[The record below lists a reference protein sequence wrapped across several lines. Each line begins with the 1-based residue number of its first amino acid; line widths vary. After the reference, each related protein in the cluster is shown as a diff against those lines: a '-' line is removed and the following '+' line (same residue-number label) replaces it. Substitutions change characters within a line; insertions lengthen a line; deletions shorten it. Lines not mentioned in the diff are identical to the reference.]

1 MKVKGWKS
9 MYHVNAREKK
19 ARVRILISDTTG
31 FKTKTGTR
39 HKEGH
44 YMILKQTIDKNIQQF
59 KYLCTQHGSTQIH
72 KAAVKNQESNQQ

>member
-1 MKVKGWKS
+1 MDFKKQDPSIYCTQEKYFRPKDRCKLKVKGWKS
-9 MYHVNAREKK
+9 TYHVNTSEKK

-44 YMILKQTIDKNIQQF
+44 YMILKQTIDKNI
-59 KYLCTQHGSTQIH
+59 
-72 KAAVKNQESNQQ
+72 